1 MQKSGHKQFR
11 AWAEI
16 DTYRLGQNIRFLQRK
31 IGRKRGLIG
40 VIKADGYGH
49 GLGPMARALSRLGVR
64 HLGVASPAEAFE
76 ARAAVQN
83 SSIILLSG
91 SVKEEI
97 PEVIQNR
104 IIPTLSSWYEA
115 EAFARVANKMKR
127 TVPVHLK
134 IDTGMGRLGIWHTAA
149 LVLARRIVATSG
161 LKLDGIYTHLATA
174 DSNRGFA
181 ITQYK
186 RLRAVVDSLSHEKIR
201 PKMIHYA
208 NSAAT
213 LGMSQTGFN
222 FARPGLA
229 IYGLSPIGGRFPLK
243 PILSLKSRITLIK
256 EIQKGRPLSYDSLF
270 RASRRMR
277 VGTISAGYA
286 DGYNR
291 NLTNRSDVLVHGKRC
306 RQLGRV
312 TMDEI
317 IIDLTHVPE
326 ARWGDTVTLLGEEG
340 REMITAHELAKL
352 AGTIPWEILTSIS
365 KRVERVYS

>member
-1 MQKSGHKQFR
+1 MKPNQLR

-16 DTYRLGQNIRFLQRK
+16 DRGRLKSNICFLRKK
-31 IGRKRGLIG
+31 IGSGRNLIG

-49 GLGPMARALSRLGVR
+49 GIGLMAPALSRLGIR
-64 HLGVASPAEAFE
+64 HFGVASPAEAFE
-76 ARAAVQN
+76 ARDAVPN

-91 SVKEEI
+91 SVNEEI
-97 PEVIQNR
+97 PEIIKHR

-115 EAFARVANKMKR
+115 EAFARVAKKMKR
-127 TVPVHLK
+127 TLPVHLK
-134 IDTGMGRLGIWHTAA
+134 IDTGMGRLGIWHPAA
-149 LVLARRIVATSG
+149 LVLARRIVATPG

-181 ITQYK
+181 LTQYK
-186 RLRAVVDSLSHEKIR
+186 RLRAVVDALSREKIR
-201 PKMIHYA
+201 PRMLHYA

-229 IYGLSPIGGRFPLK
+229 IYGLSPIPGRFPLK

-256 EIQKGRPLSYDSLF
+256 EIQKGRPLSYDSVF

-277 VGTISAGYA
+277 VGTIAAGYA
-286 DGYNR
+286 DGYDR
-291 NLTNRSDVLVHGKRC
+291 SLTNRAEVLVHGKRC

-326 ARWGDTVTLLGEEG
+326 ARWGDTVTLIGEEG
-340 REMITAHELAKL
+340 RESITAHELARI
-352 AGTIPWEILTSIS
+352 AGTIPWEILTRIG
-365 KRVERVYS
+365 KRVVRVYC